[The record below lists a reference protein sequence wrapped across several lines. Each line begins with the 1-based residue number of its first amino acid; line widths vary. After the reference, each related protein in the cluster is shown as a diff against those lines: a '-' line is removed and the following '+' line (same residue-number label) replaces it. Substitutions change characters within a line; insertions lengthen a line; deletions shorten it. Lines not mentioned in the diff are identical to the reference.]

1 MILYYIPISCL
12 WTLLIVWSMKLILQ
26 AVLLHVSKTQSKV
39 IRQLNNLRIYQ
50 TDHFDLI
57 ISGFWDDNNSKTIQ
71 TKQDVLDV
79 IFRRGRKA
87 IILNCSNISFY
98 IYPDHYNVCNA
109 FFRDAFTIWK
119 HLTIKCIWVHL
130 VLEPIRL
137 CKNTPICIQIWLFK
151 VGIAGLFCK
160 IKTPFLLT
168 MKCH

>member
-1 MILYYIPISCL
+1 
-12 WTLLIVWSMKLILQ
+12 MKLILQ

-39 IRQLNNLRIYQ
+39 IRQLNNLRVYQ

-57 ISGFWDDNNSKTIQ
+57 ISGFWDDNNSKMIQ

-109 FFRDAFTIWK
+109 FFRDAFTI
-119 HLTIKCIWVHL
+119 
-130 VLEPIRL
+130 
-137 CKNTPICIQIWLFK
+137 
-151 VGIAGLFCK
+151 
-160 IKTPFLLT
+160 
-168 MKCH
+168 